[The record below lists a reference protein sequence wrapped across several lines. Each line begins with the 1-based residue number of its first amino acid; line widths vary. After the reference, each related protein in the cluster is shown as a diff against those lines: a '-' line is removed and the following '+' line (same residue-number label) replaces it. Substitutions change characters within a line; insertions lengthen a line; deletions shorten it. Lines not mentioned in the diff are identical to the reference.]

1 VTESFR
7 TKDGLELTYRREG
20 SGPLLVCI
28 PGGPGFSSGYLA
40 DLGGLGSTRTLI
52 MLDPRGTAG
61 SDSPQDPHAYSTRD
75 YASDVEALREH
86 LGVERIDVLGH
97 SHGGVVAAAY
107 GAEYPAGA
115 RRLVIADSLVR
126 LHPEEQEELKAR
138 HRDEPWFDD
147 AQRALSEEDE
157 GAYADDA
164 ELAEITRRF
173 WPMYF
178 ATFDERAAAYVDGV
192 VVRQKANPD
201 ALRLF
206 NEGIA
211 EWDMRADLARIE
223 APTLVLTGRYD
234 FICGPACAADLVE
247 GIANAEQVIVEDCG
261 HFTFV
266 EKPEEFCAA
275 IERFLA

>member
-1 VTESFR
+1 MTESFR
-7 TKDGLELTYRREG
+7 TKDGLKLTYRREG

-40 DLGGLGSTRTLI
+40 DLGGLGSVRTLI
-52 MLDPRGTAG
+52 LLDPRGTAG
-61 SDSPQDPHAYSTRD
+61 SDSPQDPRAYSTAD
-75 YASDVEALREH
+75 YAADVEALREH
-86 LGVERIDVLGH
+86 LGVDRIDVLGH

-107 GAEYPAGA
+107 GAAYPAGTG
-115 RRLVIADSLVR
+115 RLVIADSLVR
-126 LHPEEQEELKAR
+126 LHPEEQKELQER

-147 AQRALSEEDE
+147 AEQALREEED
-157 GAYADDA
+157 AQYADST
-164 ELAEITRRF
+164 ELAEISRRF

-178 ATFDERAAAYVDGV
+178 AKFDERAAAYVDRVLIPERG
-192 VVRQKANPD
+192 NPD

-211 EWDMRADLARIE
+211 EWDMRGELAGIE

-234 FICGPACAADLVE
+234 FICGPSCAADFVV
-247 GIANAEQVIVEDCG
+247 GIADAEQVIIEDCG

-266 EKPEEFCAA
+266 EKPQEFRTA